1 MAPVHYAFHVLLP
14 VRSDDQA
21 HHGRE
26 GTPAQRID
34 EDHGT
39 LRWLA
44 VECVVREEHA
54 AASALDFDDH
64 GTALCE

>member
-1 MAPVHYAFHVLLP
+1 MAPVHHAFYVLLP

-26 GTPAQRID
+26 GTTAQGID

-54 AASALDFDDH
+54 TACAFHFDDH